1 MSRSY
6 KNVRPKKDWV
16 YTTEGLAGLY
26 GVSPNTVSNWVKD
39 GLRRSDNG
47 VPYMFNG
54 VEVKRFHED
63 RRAESNVKLRLG
75 QFKCFSC
82 KGRVFPDPQSL
93 SQVCSINGKSGIWGS
108 CPDCGGALSKRVTET
123 DRDRIMNCVDT
134 NTSLASL
141 DEGNEQAP
149 VGIGKDRYTDSQILN
164 KVNDRIL
171 HEWLQ
176 FAGCWDQKTISAKL
190 ATIRLFEGF
199 CGDKA
204 FSKLAREDVV
214 GFRDSLK
221 ASVERTN
228 DKPLSISTVRHRA
241 SHLKSFLEWLI
252 EQKGYQGLNK
262 SLPGYLAL
270 PKKFDAAVLSE
281 WERDVPSVSEAVQM
295 LEGMPS
301 RTRKERRDR
310 AMVAIAFLAA
320 LRADTVTSLRIK
332 HIARK
337 ARVVVQDAK
346 SSRTKNGKSLRVKF
360 FPLPDIFAQVVCDW
374 KEELLGLGFYGEDAL
389 FPEERFLVKRG
400 SSVQGGSVPVMAS
413 AHAISRAFEVASKPL
428 EKQITPHAAKHC
440 IGCLSLEVCK
450 APDEHKAWSINMGHE
465 SEEVTNQYKKNL
477 RSYKN
482 LSEERVVEIFEQFEQ
497 AGETESQIRADDKD
511 LMLKYLLRVS
521 EPGTEEYE
529 RGEDLVDEHRER
541 RKAKKRKAIRKETGD
556 DDGDDVIE

>member
-6 KNVRPKKDWV
+6 KNIRPKKDWV
-16 YTTEGLAGLY
+16 YTTEGLSKLY
-26 GVSPNTVSNWVKD
+26 RVSPNTVSNWVKD

-54 VEVKRFHED
+54 AEVKRFHEH

-93 SQVCSINGKSGIWGS
+93 SQVCSKDGKFSIWGL

-141 DEGNEQAP
+141 DEGNEQTP
-149 VGIGKDRYTDSQILN
+149 VGIGKERHPDSQVLN

-190 ATIRLFEGF
+190 ATIRLFEDF
-199 CGDKA
+199 CGGKA
-204 FSKLAREDVV
+204 FSKLSKEDVV
-214 GFRDSLK
+214 GFRDTLK
-221 ASVERTN
+221 ASVEVIN

-281 WERDVPSVSEAVQM
+281 RERDIPSVSEAVQM
-295 LEGMPS
+295 VEGMPAW
-301 RTRKERRDR
+301 TLKERRDR

-332 HIARK
+332 HLDRSARI
-337 ARVVVQDAK
+337 VVQDARF
-346 SSRTKNGKSLRVKF
+346 SRTKNGKSLRVKF
-360 FPLPDIFAQVVCDW
+360 FPLPEIFAKVVCDW
-374 KEELLGLGFYGEDAL
+374 KRELLGLGFSGEDAM
-389 FPEERFLVKRG
+389 FPEERFLAVRG
-400 SSVQGGSVPVMAS
+400 ASVQGRSVPVMAS
-413 AHAISRAFEVASKPL
+413 THAISQAFEVASKPL

-450 APDEHKAWSINMGHE
+450 TPDEHKAWSMNMGHE
-465 SEEVTNQYKKNL
+465 SEEVTDQYKKKP

-482 LSEERVVEIFEQFEQ
+482 LSEERVVEIFERFDQ
-497 AGETESQIRADDKD
+497 AGENESQIEGDDKD
-511 LMLKYLLRVS
+511 LMLGYLLRDFV
-521 EPGTEEYE
+521 PGTKEYE
-529 RGEDLVDEHRER
+529 RGEELVDKHRER
-541 RKAKKRKAIRKETGD
+541 QKARKRKVMRKQTD
-556 DDGDDVIE
+556 DNDGDDVIE